1 MEIKIIE
8 IKELVK
14 IYSSPFMRKK
24 TYGINGLDLDVL
36 DGEIFGLL
44 GPNGAGKTT
53 TLKIITGLLKPTSGY
68 VKLWGGIDMISAKKK
83 MGFLPENP
91 SFYRHLNGLELLR
104 FYSRLY
110 DKNLRLENL
119 EKTLDL
125 VGLKQE
131 RTKRISNYSKG
142 MIQRIGFAQALIGNP
157 DLLILDEPLGGLDPI
172 GRKELKDLIQKVNAG
187 GKTIL
192 FSSHILSD
200 VETICDKVGIIIDG
214 KMKKIGYLREILETD
229 IRYTDI
235 EMAGIKDKE
244 WLKEYGKIREEGDI
258 IFLRTLDE
266 EKKDKVIK
274 IITEKGGRIISVVPQ
289 RESLEEH
296 FLKTVHE

>member
-1 MEIKIIE
+1 MEIKVIE
-8 IKELVK
+8 TKELVK

-24 TYGINGLDLDVL
+24 TYGINGLDLDVFE
-36 DGEIFGLL
+36 GEIFGLL

-68 VKLWGGIDMISAKKK
+68 VKLWGGIDMILAKKK

-91 SFYRHLNGLELLR
+91 SFYKHLNGLELLR

-110 DKNLRLENL
+110 DKNIGSEDL

-125 VGLKQE
+125 VGLKKE

-142 MIQRIGFAQALIGNP
+142 MIQRVGFAQALIGDP
-157 DLLILDEPLGGLDPI
+157 ELLILDEPLGGLDPI
-172 GRKELKDLIQKVNAG
+172 GRKELKDLIQKVNAK

-200 VETICDKVGIIIDG
+200 IEAICNRVGIIIEG
-214 KMKKIGYLREILETD
+214 KMKKIGYLREILKTD

-235 EMAGIKDKE
+235 EMAGIKNKE
-244 WLKEYGKIREEGDI
+244 WLKEYGIMREERDT

-266 EKKDKVIK
+266 EKRDKVIK
-274 IITEKGGRIISVVPQ
+274 LTIEKGGRIISVVPQ

-296 FLKTVHE
+296 FLKTVNE